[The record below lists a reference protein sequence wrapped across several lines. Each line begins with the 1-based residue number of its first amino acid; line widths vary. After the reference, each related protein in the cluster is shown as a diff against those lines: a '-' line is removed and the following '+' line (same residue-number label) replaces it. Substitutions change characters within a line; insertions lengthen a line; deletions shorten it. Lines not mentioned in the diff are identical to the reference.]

1 MKRAA
6 YMLLLI
12 VCLGGCAST
21 KVPADALRLPEST
34 LDVRSIQTRT
44 LETTSEL
51 NILIAT
57 IAVLQDMEF
66 NIERMEKPLGVI
78 TASKITDADS
88 IAEKT
93 GLIFLDFLCVVSG
106 SGGCGALSTAKDDQH
121 ITLTMV
127 VLPSLAREGEYAV
140 RITIQRVV
148 YDKEDRIKV
157 LDRIDEP
164 EIYQA
169 VFDNL
174 RKSLFIQEGDS

>member
-1 MKRAA
+1 MNRAA
-6 YMLLLI
+6 YALLLI

-21 KVPADALRLPEST
+21 RVPADALRLPEST
-34 LDVRSIQTRT
+34 LEIRSIQTRT

-51 NILIAT
+51 NILMAA

-78 TASKITDADS
+78 TASKVTDADS

-93 GLIFLDFLCVVSG
+93 GLIFLDFICAIG
-106 SGGCGALSTAKDDQH
+106 GGGCNALSTAKDDQH

-148 YDKEDRIKV
+148 YDKEDRIRV

>member
-1 MKRAA
+1 MNRATYA
-6 YMLLLI
+6 LLLI
-12 VCLGGCAST
+12 ICLGGCASAR
-21 KVPADALRLPEST
+21 VPADALRLPEST
-34 LDVRSIQTRT
+34 LDIRSIQTRT

-51 NILIAT
+51 NILMAA

-78 TASKITDADS
+78 TASKVTDADS
-88 IAEKT
+88 MAEKT
-93 GLIFLDFLCVVSG
+93 GLVFLDIICTIGGSG
-106 SGGCGALSTAKDDQH
+106 SCNALSTAKDEQH

-148 YDKEDRIKV
+148 YDKENRIRV
-157 LDRIDEP
+157 LDRIDDP

-174 RKSLFIQEGDS
+174 RKSLFIQEGES

>member
-1 MKRAA
+1 MNRAA
-6 YMLLLI
+6 YALLLI

-21 KVPADALRLPEST
+21 RVPADALRLPEST
-34 LDVRSIQTRT
+34 LEIRSIQTRT

-51 NILIAT
+51 NILMAA

-78 TASKITDADS
+78 TASKVTDADS

-93 GLIFLDFLCVVSG
+93 GLIFLDFICAIG
-106 SGGCGALSTAKDDQH
+106 GGGCNALSTAKDDQH

-148 YDKEDRIKV
+148 YDKEDRIRV
-157 LDRIDEP
+157 LDRIDDP